1 MKTIL
6 TLFVLCAAII
16 GSFAIEIRVRNG
28 TDVDFK
34 DVIVGGK
41 KYGDIKRGAVTDY
54 QTWKEAYR
62 YSSVSLTATNK
73 PLRIQPIDYVGET
86 PLADGNY
93 TYVLGFNQGYLQI
106 RAEKDVKK

>member
-6 TLFVLCAAII
+6 TVCVLCAAII

-28 TDVDFK
+28 TDIDFK
-34 DVIVGGK
+34 DLIVGGK
-41 KYGDIKRGAVTDY
+41 KYGDIKRGAVTGY
-54 QTWKEAYR
+54 QTWKGAYR

-86 PLADGNY
+86 PLGDGNF
-93 TYVLGFNQGYLQI
+93 TYVLFFNQGHLDF